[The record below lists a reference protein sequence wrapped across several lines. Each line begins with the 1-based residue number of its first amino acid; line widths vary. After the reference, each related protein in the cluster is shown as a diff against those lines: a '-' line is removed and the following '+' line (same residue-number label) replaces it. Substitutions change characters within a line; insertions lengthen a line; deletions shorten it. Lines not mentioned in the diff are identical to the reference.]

1 MDFQVRGI
9 ELIDT
14 LDTDQ
19 FDKPEEL
26 LAEAANISIH
36 QAEAALEWMREQD
49 ESQHDHDLADT
60 ILRVL
65 AILIPASNTL
75 NGFLIGVRAI
85 ALRWLLRPESENMTA
100 LAARVGISKQLL
112 SHHILEMER
121 ITGLHAAA
129 QKAPQTREVYAE
141 AARQRWKDLD
151 AQQRRARRNSTR
163 YRRQIAEMAAQAGL
177 TLEEAVGLPAP
188 QATLVANLT
197 LPND

>member
-1 MDFQVRGI
+1 
-9 ELIDT
+9 
-14 LDTDQ
+14 
-19 FDKPEEL
+19 
-26 LAEAANISIH
+26 
-36 QAEAALEWMREQD
+36 
-49 ESQHDHDLADT
+49 
-60 ILRVL
+60 L

-121 ITGLHAAA
+121 ITGLHASA

-163 YRRQIAEMAAQAGL
+163 YRRHIAEMAALAGL
-177 TLEEAVGLPAP
+177 TIEEAVGLPAP

>member
-1 MDFQVRGI
+1 MEHQVRGI

-19 FDKPEEL
+19 FDQPHEL
-26 LAEAANISIH
+26 LAEHANITIP
-36 QAEAALEWMREQD
+36 QAKRALDWMKEQG

-75 NGFLIGVRAI
+75 NAFLIGVRAVS
-85 ALRWLLRPESENMTA
+85 LKWLLRPESENMTA

-121 ITGLHAAA
+121 ITGLHASA

-163 YRRQIAEMAAQAGL
+163 YRRHIAEMAAQAGL

-188 QATLVANLT
+188 QATPVANLT
-197 LPND
+197 ICNG